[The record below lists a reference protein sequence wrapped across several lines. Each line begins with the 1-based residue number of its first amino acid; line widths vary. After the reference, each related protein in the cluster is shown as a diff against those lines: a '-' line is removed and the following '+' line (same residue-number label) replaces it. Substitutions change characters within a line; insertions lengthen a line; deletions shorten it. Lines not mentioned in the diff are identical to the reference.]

1 MEKTV
6 RNLMLTQ
13 KTKKSTSFD
22 QNKIK
27 IVCDQLCDK
36 IEDLLN
42 HFELE
47 FKMNSKFITMS
58 CPIHGGDNNGALNLY
73 HTGDHYRG
81 NWKCRTHNCETIF
94 KSSIIGFIRGILS
107 NRKYNWSKD
116 GDPGCTFNEALE
128 YATKFLNVSL
138 KDIKVSR
145 GLKEKNTFINN
156 IKILSDNNINDQ
168 SKIRRDI
175 IQNTLDIPS
184 KYFLDR
190 GFSIEILKKYDVGDC
205 TNNKKEMFNRAVVP
219 VYDIDHKFMVGC
231 TGRSF
236 FNKCDK
242 CKAHHDTEC
251 PTNEE
256 AWRHSKWRHSQGFK
270 TQQHLYNYWYA
281 KEHILNT
288 GTVILVESPGNV
300 WKLEE
305 NGIHNSL
312 ALFGANLTDR
322 QKTILDMSGAMTIIT
337 IMDNDD
343 AGHKAAKIIKDKCD
357 RTYNIKNIIVS
368 KNDIAEM
375 SSSEINNEIKRFL

>member
-1 MEKTV
+1 
-6 RNLMLTQ
+6 MLKQ

-36 IEDLLN
+36 IDSLLD

-47 FKMNSKFITMS
+47 YKMNGKFITMS

-81 NWKCRTHNCETIF
+81 NWKCRTHNCETVF

-116 GDPGCTFNEALE
+116 GDPGCSFNEALD
-128 YATKFLNVSL
+128 YAVKFLNVSL
-138 KDIKVSR
+138 KDIKVSNVS
-145 GLKEKNTFINN
+145 KEKNIFVNN
-156 IKILSDNNINDQ
+156 IKILNNDNTNDEI
-168 SKIRRDI
+168 KIKREL
-175 IQNTLDIPS
+175 IQKTLDIPS
-184 KYFLDR
+184 KYFISR
-190 GFSIEILKKYDVGDC
+190 GFSATILKKYDVGDC
-205 TNNKKEMFNRAVVP
+205 TNSKKEMANRAVVP
-219 VYDIDHKFMVGC
+219 VYDTDHKFMVGC

-236 FNKCDK
+236 FEKCSK
-242 CKAHHDTEC
+242 CKSYHDNDC
-251 PTNEE
+251 PDSENS
-256 AWRHSKWRHSQGFK
+256 WKYSKWKHSHGFK

-281 KEHILNT
+281 KEHILSS
-288 GTVILVESPGNV
+288 GIVILVESPGNV

-305 NGIHNSL
+305 NGIHNSV

-337 IMDNDD
+337 IMDNDE
-343 AGHKAAKIIKDKCD
+343 AGHKAAKIIEDKCN
-357 RTYNIKNIIVS
+357 RTYNIKNVTIS

-375 SSSEINNEIKRFL
+375 STDEINKEIKRFL